1 MPAADRFIL
10 LRHARA
16 GRKVRDPEKDFKR
29 RLDSKGEQ
37 VALALPEVITSY
49 MNPETVLSSP
59 FRRCVET
66 VEPLAEALGLRV
78 LEDESFTPGRSRRAV
93 RKAFGRI
100 AANSVVCTHGEV
112 IAALFDDSRTC
123 AKGAFWVVERRRN
136 TYIASQYV
144 QAPKSTRKSVRREEA
159 K

>member
-1 MPAADRFIL
+1 MPPADRFIL

-49 MNPETVLSSP
+49 MSPETVLSSP

-66 VEPLAEALGLRV
+66 VEPLAKAIGFRV
-78 LEDESFTPGRSRRAV
+78 FEDEGFTPGRSRRDL
-93 RKAFGRI
+93 RKAFSEV

-112 IAALFDDSRTC
+112 IAALLNNSAGC
-123 AKGAFWVVERRRN
+123 AKGAFWVVERRGD
-136 TYIASQYV
+136 TFIPSQYV
-144 QAPKSTRKSVRREEA
+144 EAPRSTRQSVR
-159 K
+159 